1 MKKSLLLF
9 CTFILFL
16 GCKKSQDF
24 SDLYL
29 EETVITTFFNQH
41 PESEAIQ
48 DEVNLFYENR
58 EYQYAWFNKNG
69 MTESVDNFY
78 NQLQNYR
85 DDFNDNSFK
94 NDEIDQL
101 IVSVQKKKTNQK
113 EVERLELLL
122 TTTFFKFS
130 KKAYG
135 GTTKNPKNLGWFI
148 PVKKKNYQEILD
160 ELILNDEEG
169 TVAEPVNIY
178 YKHLR
183 QKLRE
188 YRTIQD
194 NGGFP
199 KIVTSKKILSLNE
212 KDSCLLNAKQ
222 RLFLSGDLKTN
233 DKTITYTPA
242 LAKAVSDFQQRVGL
256 PESGKIDKQT
266 LLELNRSIDF
276 RIRQIMI
283 NLERLRWLPANLEKN
298 YLFVNIPEYRLHIY
312 EGGKLVWETNVV
324 VGKEMSR
331 TSIFKGNISQIV
343 LNPYWNVPPSIA
355 NKEILPEL
363 KKNPG
368 YLDSN
373 NMELVQNGNVVD
385 PYSVYWGDYEG
396 NIPFEIRQKPGDDNS
411 LGKIK
416 FLFPNGFNIY
426 LHDTPAKALFD
437 LNKRSFSHGCIR
449 VEYPKSLAFYLLRNN
464 NNWPQE
470 KIEKVLATDVSTG
483 IAVKPKVPVYITYF
497 TAWVDHN
504 GNLNFRNDV
513 YNLDGKL
520 AREVFER

>member
-1 MKKSLLLF
+1 MKKILLLVCAF
-9 CTFILFL
+9 TLLI
-16 GCKKSQDF
+16 GCKRGQDF

-29 EETVITTFFNQH
+29 EETVITNFFAQH
-41 PESEAIQ
+41 PETEEIQ
-48 DEVNLFYENR
+48 EEVNLFYEDR
-58 EYQYAWFNKNG
+58 DYQYAWFNKKG
-69 MTESVDNFY
+69 MTEAVDNFY
-78 NQLQNYR
+78 NQLQNYSN
-85 DDFNDNSFK
+85 DFADNSFQ
-94 NDEIDQL
+94 NPELDQM
-101 IVSVQKKKTNQK
+101 IASVAKKKTNKK
-113 EVERLELLL
+113 EVEKLELLL

-135 GTTKNPKNLGWFI
+135 GTTKNPRNLGWFI

-160 ELILNDEEG
+160 ELIVNDDE
-169 TVAEPVNIY
+169 AIDEPVNIY
-178 YKHLR
+178 YKKLR

-188 YRTIQD
+188 YRAIQD

-199 KIVTSKKILSLNE
+199 KIVTSKKILSLND
-212 KDSCLLNAKQ
+212 KDSCLVNAKR

-233 DKTITYTPA
+233 DKSIVYTPA
-242 LAKAVSDFQQRVGL
+242 LAKAVTNFQQRVGL

-266 LLELNRSIDF
+266 LIELNKSVEF

-283 NLERLRWLPANLEKN
+283 NLERLRWLPAELEKN
-298 YLFVNIPEYRLHIY
+298 YLLVNIPEYRLHIY
-312 EGGKLVWETNVV
+312 EGNKLVWETNVV

-355 NKEILPEL
+355 NNEILPEL

-368 YLDSN
+368 YLSNN
-373 NMELVQNGNVVD
+373 NMELVQNGQVVD
-385 PYSVYWGDYEG
+385 PYSVYWSDYSG
-396 NIPFEIRQKPGDDNS
+396 NIPYEIRQKPGDDNS

-426 LHDTPAKALFD
+426 LHDTPAKSLFG
-437 LNKRSFSHGCIR
+437 LTKRSFSHGCIR
-449 VEYPKSLAFYLLRNN
+449 VEYPKSLAFYLLRNDRK
-464 NNWPQE
+464 WPQE
-470 KIEKVLATDVSTG
+470 KIENVLDSDVSTG
-483 IAVKPKVPVYITYF
+483 ITISPKVPVYITYF
-497 TAWVDHN
+497 TAWVDPK
-504 GNLNFRNDV
+504 GNLNFRNDI